1 MSSEQNKKA
10 LNLLFQN
17 PLEPVFAT
25 RDSGKAVLDVPDS
38 FYTEQYAEVKEE
50 IQNRFGEEVDVKIPI
65 RDLKKKPNL
74 DFAKPL
80 TKRRQ
85 FSLFYAPHRRIAAQL
100 IQLLL
105 EPTTEEDFISLAAY
119 VKDRVNAFLFQYAFA
134 VAVQHR
140 KDTSNFQVPVIVEQ
154 FPQNFVEPSVFQEA
168 RAEGKLVQDPGNR
181 VSGARE

>member
-25 RDSGKAVLDVPDS
+25 RDNGKAVLDVPDS

-65 RDLKKKPNL
+65 RDLKVKPSL
-74 DFAKPL
+74 DFAKLL

-105 EPTTEEDFISLAAY
+105 EPTTEEDFIALAAY
-119 VKDRVNAFLFQYAFA
+119 VKDRVNAFLFQYAFS

-140 KDTSNFQVPVIVEQ
+140 KDTGNFQVPIIVEQ
-154 FPQNFVEPSVFQEA
+154 FPQNFVEPSVFQDA
-168 RAEGKLVQDPGNR
+168 RAEGKLVADPGSR
-181 VSGARE
+181 VCGARK